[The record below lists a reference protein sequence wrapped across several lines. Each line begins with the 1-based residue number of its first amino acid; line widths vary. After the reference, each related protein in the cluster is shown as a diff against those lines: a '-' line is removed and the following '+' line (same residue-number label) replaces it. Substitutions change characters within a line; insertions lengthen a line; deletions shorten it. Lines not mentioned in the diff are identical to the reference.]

1 MATEEILVDETN
13 FSEEEKA
20 QITKFASSIDLHDT
34 QAIVEYGSGVQKKL
48 ADFSQ
53 ETLAQVKTKN
63 MGEVGELLTRVVSEV
78 KSFDASTEKK
88 GGLLGLFQKAGN
100 RLRIMKTKFEDAETN
115 ITTICNALEN
125 HQVVLLKDVAKFDE
139 MYEINLQSYKEITMY
154 IIAGKNRLAEIRNG
168 ELKELQEKA
177 AASGLPEDAQKA
189 KDLNDQCDR
198 FEKKLYDLNLSRTI
212 SEQTA
217 PQIRLL
223 QNADSQMAEKIQSV
237 LVNTIPLWK
246 NQMVIALGIQHN
258 AEAIEAEARV
268 TDATNELLRQNA
280 ENLRIGA
287 TQAAQANERGIVD
300 LETLKETN
308 EKLIGTL
315 NEVMEIQRQGKEA
328 RQNAEIELGK
338 MEDELKAKLLE
349 MSQK

>member
-1 MATEEILVDETN
+1 MATEEIKIDETKLT
-13 FSEEEKA
+13 EEDQA
-20 QITKFASSIDLHDT
+20 QIEKVAAAIDLHDT
-34 QAIVEYGSGVQKKL
+34 QSIVEYGAGIQKKL

-53 ETLAQVKTKN
+53 TTLTQVKTKD
-63 MGEVGELLTRVVSEV
+63 MGEVGELLTKVVSEV

-88 GGLLGLFQKAGN
+88 GGFLGLFQKAGN
-100 RLRIMKTKFEDAETN
+100 RLRIMKTKYEDAETN

-139 MYEINLQSYKEITMY
+139 MYELNLASFKEITLY
-154 IIAGKNRLAEIRNG
+154 LAAGKKRLEEVRNG

-189 KDLNDQCDR
+189 KDLSDQCSR
-198 FEKKLYDLNLSRTI
+198 FEKKLYDLNLTRTI

-258 AEAIEAEARV
+258 AEAIEAEAKV
-268 TDATNELLRQNA
+268 SEATNELLRQNA

-287 TQAAQANERGIVD
+287 TQAAAANERGIVD

-328 RQNAEIELGK
+328 RKNAEVELVR
-338 MEDELKAKLLE
+338 MEDELKGKLLE